1 MTPHA
6 KRRTNI
12 RYAYEIDDNKID
24 HLIREM
30 VYFVKEKMDE
40 SGL

>member
-1 MTPHA
+1 MYTC
-6 KRRTNI
+6 
-12 RYAYEIDDNKID
+12 EIDDNKID
-24 HLIREM
+24 HLAYET